1 MKRMRSFSR
10 SLSLRA
16 LAIPVLVAAL
26 ASVIGCASPSG
37 SEPGKQGMPTAP
49 LSSAQPT
56 DALLQETP
64 PAEVSKSPA
73 FPPVE
78 YESAWPEQTVLS
90 DQGYPVNNCVPEE
103 LRTHAATLK
112 TSDGKYL
119 SALVLGSGSDGVLLA
134 HEQGYS
140 ICSFLDI
147 GKELAEQ
154 GYLVVLPEYRAHGAS
169 QQSDNTE
176 SIELDAEAALK
187 ELERQG
193 AERVFLAGASC
204 GGTTAI
210 FSGVRQPLPIQGL
223 LILSSPAQCGPE
235 LDAIP
240 SVKEIKAPS
249 LFVVSPGDMLGSVE
263 KQVRQLYE
271 ASGADQKELIIDES
285 GFHGTDMYKRGENG
299 DKLRTRIM
307 DFITA
312 AFH

>member
-1 MKRMRSFSR
+1 MKRLRSFSR
-10 SLSLRA
+10 GLSLRA
-16 LAIPVLVAAL
+16 LVIPLLVAAL
-26 ASVIGCASPSG
+26 VSLIGCASPTG
-37 SEPGKQGMPTAP
+37 SDPVRQGVPKTP
-49 LSSAQPT
+49 LSSVQPA
-56 DALLQETP
+56 DGPLQETAP
-64 PAEVSKSPA
+64 PEMSKAPA
-73 FPPVE
+73 FPPVD

-103 LRTHAATLK
+103 LRTHAVTLK

-119 SALVLGSGSDGVLLA
+119 SSLVLGSGSDGVLLA

-140 ICSFLDI
+140 ICSFLDL

-223 LILSSPAQCGPE
+223 LILSSPAQCGPR

-249 LFVVSPGDMLGSVE
+249 LFVASPGDMLGE
-263 KQVRQLYE
+263 IEEQVRQLYE
-271 ASGADQKELIIDES
+271 ASEADQKELIIDES
-285 GFHGTDMYKRGENG
+285 GFHGTDMYKRGEDG

-312 AFH
+312 AFL